1 MHLKAKR
8 LTGKD
13 TAIKMFSSPFALAS
27 LDKARLSALSLKM
40 LLSITGHSR
49 KTAGFMWAICL
60 LLHFIP
66 CVFGQAP
73 PDPQREQLLNGLRV
87 LLSLRAGN
95 PDVLVKLRIHSG
107 AAFDLAGKAGEMV
120 LLGDLL
126 FPDRATIEYF
136 TTEEMGGR
144 LDVNTNYDSITVT
157 MQGRAGQF
165 EQMIQLLRNA
175 LLATQLTPET
185 VARLRTAR
193 TKIVQETAISPA
205 IVADR
210 AIARR
215 LFGDFPYGRPVSGS
229 SEDLAR
235 VERADLMLAR
245 DRFLNSNN
253 ATLAVVGGVERA
265 RALRALRQLL
275 GVWRKSEQIVPTTF
289 RQPQPPDAQTLIIS
303 GPTDQTSEIRMA
315 LRGLSRSD
323 ADSNAAAVLAVI
335 AKHRLEEVI
344 PELSK
349 KPLFVRSEAR
359 VMPGMFVLGT
369 PVNNGSVAGTITV
382 ARKMLDALTEAPPS
396 SAEVERAKSEVAAEV
411 ATLLSKPEGM
421 TDAWLDLDTYRL
433 PPVNDQLATLRAISP
448 ADIQRVATR
457 LFHQAAIATVVVG
470 DSQQLKT
477 ALQGRLQFEVMGEI
491 PTPAPS
497 PSPKPQA
504 GPPNKPRSPR

>member
-1 MHLKAKR
+1 MCL
-8 LTGKD
+8 
-13 TAIKMFSSPFALAS
+13 
-27 LDKARLSALSLKM
+27 LSL
-40 LLSITGHSR
+40 LN
-49 KTAGFMWAICL
+49 
-60 LLHFIP
+60 P

-73 PDPQREQLLNGLRV
+73 LDPQREQLLNGLRV
-87 LLSLRAGN
+87 LLAIRPGN

-107 AAFDLAGKAGEMV
+107 AAFDLAGKAGEMA

-126 FPDRATIEYF
+126 FPDKATLEYF

-175 LLATQLTPET
+175 LVATQLTPET
-185 VARLRTAR
+185 VARLRASR
-193 TKIVQETAISPA
+193 IKIVQETAISPA

-229 SEDLAR
+229 PEDLAR

-253 ATLAVVGGVERA
+253 ATLAVVGGVEKA

-289 RQPQPPDAQTLIIS
+289 RQPQVPDAHTLIIS
-303 GPTDQTSEIRMA
+303 GPTDQTAEIRIA
-315 LRGLSRSD
+315 LRGLARSD
-323 ADSNAAAVLAVI
+323 ADFSAASVLAVI

-344 PELSK
+344 PELAK
-349 KPLFVRSEAR
+349 KPVFVRSEAR
-359 VMPGMFVLGT
+359 VMPGMFVLGA
-369 PVNNGSVAGTITV
+369 PVNNVSVAGTIAT
-382 ARKMLDALTEAPPS
+382 ARKMLDALSEAPPT
-396 SAEVERAKSEVAAEV
+396 SAELERAKSEVAAEV
-411 ATLLSKPEGM
+411 TTQLAKSEGL
-421 TDAWLDLDTYRL
+421 TDSWLDLDTYRL
-433 PPVNDQLATLRAISP
+433 PPTTDQLAALRAISP

-491 PTPAPS
+491 AAPAPS

-504 GPPNKPRSPR
+504 APPNKPGSRT

>member
-1 MHLKAKR
+1 
-8 LTGKD
+8 
-13 TAIKMFSSPFALAS
+13 
-27 LDKARLSALSLKM
+27 
-40 LLSITGHSR
+40 
-49 KTAGFMWAICL
+49 MWAICL
-60 LLHFIP
+60 LSLMNP

-87 LLSLRAGN
+87 LLSIRPGT
-95 PDVLVKLRIHSG
+95 PDVLLKLRIHSG
-107 AAFDLAGKAGEMV
+107 AAFDLAGKAGEMA

-126 FPDRATIEYF
+126 FPDKATIEYF

-144 LDVNTNYDSITVT
+144 LDVNANYDSITIT

-185 VARLRTAR
+185 VARLRAAR
-193 TKIVQETAISPA
+193 IKIAQDTAISPS

-229 SEDLAR
+229 PEDLAR

-245 DRFLNSNN
+245 ERFLNSNN
-253 ATLAVVGGVERA
+253 ATLAVVGGVEKA

-289 RQPQPPDAQTLIIS
+289 RQPQAPDAHTLIIS
-303 GPTDQTSEIRMA
+303 GPTDQTAEIRMA

-323 ADSNAAAVLAVI
+323 ADFNAAAVLAVI

-344 PELSK
+344 PELAK
-349 KPLFVRSEAR
+349 KPMFVRSEAR

-369 PVNNGSVAGTITV
+369 PVNNVSAAGTI
-382 ARKMLDALTEAPPS
+382 AAAKKILDGLTEAPPT
-396 SAEVERAKSEVAAEV
+396 SAELERAKSEVAAEV
-411 ATLLSKPEGM
+411 TSLLAKPEGM

-457 LFHQAAIATVVVG
+457 LFHQAAIASVVVG
-470 DSQQLKT
+470 DRPQLKS

-491 PTPAPS
+491 ATPAPS

-504 GPPNKPRSPR
+504 SPPSKPGSPR

>member
-1 MHLKAKR
+1 M
-8 LTGKD
+8 
-13 TAIKMFSSPFALAS
+13 
-27 LDKARLSALSLKM
+27 
-40 LLSITGHSR
+40 R
-49 KTAGFMWAICL
+49 KTAGFMWAMCL
-60 LLHFIP
+60 LTLLNP

-73 PDPQREQLLNGLRV
+73 PDPQRVQLLNGLRV
-87 LLSLRAGN
+87 LLAIRPGN

-107 AAFDLAGKAGEMV
+107 AAFDLAGKAGEMA

-126 FPDRATIEYF
+126 FPDKATLEYF

-165 EQMIQLLRNA
+165 EQIIQLLRNA
-175 LLATQLTPET
+175 LVATQLTPET
-185 VARLRTAR
+185 VARLRASR
-193 TKIVQETAISPA
+193 IKIVQETAISPA

-229 SEDLAR
+229 PEDLAR

-245 DRFLNSNN
+245 ERFLNSNN

-289 RQPQPPDAQTLIIS
+289 RQPQAPDAHTLIIS
-303 GPTDQTSEIRMA
+303 GPTDQTAEIRIA

-323 ADSNAAAVLAVI
+323 ADFDAASVLAVI

-344 PELSK
+344 PELAK

-359 VMPGMFVLGT
+359 VMPGMFVLGA
-369 PVNNGSVAGTITV
+369 PVNNVSVAGTIAA
-382 ARKMLDALTEAPPS
+382 ARKTLDALSESPPT
-396 SAEVERAKSEVAAEV
+396 SAELERAKSEVASEV
-411 ATLLSKPEGM
+411 TTQLAKSEGI

-433 PPVNDQLATLRAISP
+433 PPVTDQLAALRAISP
-448 ADIQRVATR
+448 PDIQRVATR
-457 LFHQAAIATVVVG
+457 LFKQAAIATVVVG

-491 PTPAPS
+491 AAPAPS

-504 GPPNKPRSPR
+504 APPSKPGSRT

>member
-1 MHLKAKR
+1 M
-8 LTGKD
+8 
-13 TAIKMFSSPFALAS
+13 
-27 LDKARLSALSLKM
+27 
-40 LLSITGHSR
+40 
-49 KTAGFMWAICL
+49 CL
-60 LLHFIP
+60 LTLLNP
-66 CVFGQAP
+66 CVFGQVP

-87 LLSLRAGN
+87 LVAIRPGN

-107 AAFDLAGKAGEMV
+107 AAFDLAGKAGEMA

-126 FPDRATIEYF
+126 FPDKATLEYF

-165 EQMIQLLRNA
+165 EQIIQLLRNA
-175 LLATQLTPET
+175 LVATQLTPET
-185 VARLRTAR
+185 VARLRASR
-193 TKIVQETAISPA
+193 IKIVQETAISPA

-210 AIARR
+210 AIVRR
-215 LFGDFPYGRPVSGS
+215 LFGDFPYGRPASGS
-229 SEDLAR
+229 AEDLAR

-253 ATLAVVGGVERA
+253 ATLAVVGGVEKG

-289 RQPQPPDAQTLIIS
+289 RQPQAPDAQTLIIS
-303 GPTDQTSEIRMA
+303 GPTDQTAEIRIA
-315 LRGLSRSD
+315 LRGLARSD
-323 ADSNAAAVLAVI
+323 ADFNAASVLAVI
-335 AKHRLEEVI
+335 AKHRLEEAI
-344 PELSK
+344 PELAK

-359 VMPGMFVLGT
+359 VMPGVFVLGA
-369 PVNNGSVAGTITV
+369 PVNNVSVAGTIAA
-382 ARKMLDALTEAPPS
+382 ARKMLDALSEAPPT
-396 SAEVERAKSEVAAEV
+396 SAELERAKSEVGAEV
-411 ATLLSKPEGM
+411 TTQLAKSEGI

-433 PPVNDQLATLRAISP
+433 PPTTDQLAALRAISP

-491 PTPAPS
+491 AAPAPS

-504 GPPNKPRSPR
+504 APPNKPGSRT